1 MIKFLI
7 NKYLEDKYTKNI
19 LKFGYTPAGVFW
31 NSEYN
36 QIKRYQELL
45 DLIPDQKEK
54 ISLMDIGCG
63 YGAFYQYLLKMNL
76 SRKIIYY
83 GIDINKNLIAECKRN
98 FPNISFDEK
107 PSKGIKVDY
116 LLFSGTYNLAV
127 INAINLW
134 EKYIL
139 EDLYNYSKFCRK
151 TILLNLQISDECKI
165 INNIYYTT
173 YKSITKLLTKQFKK
187 FEILHSKYFKKDVI
201 LQIFLD

>member
-1 MIKFLI
+1 MI
-7 NKYLEDKYTKNI
+7 NKYLVDKYTKNI

-36 QIKRYQELL
+36 QIKRYQELM

-76 SRKIIYY
+76 SRKIIYF

-98 FPNISFDEK
+98 FPNIFFDNK
-107 PSKGIKVDY
+107 PSNGIKVDY

-127 INAINLW
+127 INATNLW

-139 EDLYNYSKFCRK
+139 EDLYNYSKFGRK

-165 INNIYYTT
+165 VNNIYYTT
-173 YKSITKLLTKQFKK
+173 RNRISQLLDKK
-187 FEILHSKYFKKDVI
+187 FKNYKIVNSKYFSKDI
-201 LQIFLD
+201 IIQIFLD

>member
-1 MIKFLI
+1 M
-7 NKYLEDKYTKNI
+7 
-19 LKFGYTPAGVFW
+19 
-31 NSEYN
+31 
-36 QIKRYQELL
+36 

-63 YGAFYQYLLKMNL
+63 YGAFYHYLLKMNL
-76 SRKIIYY
+76 SRKIIYF

-98 FPNISFDEK
+98 FPNIFFDNK
-107 PSKGIKVDY
+107 PSNGIKVDY

-127 INAINLW
+127 INATNLW

-139 EDLYNYSKFCRK
+139 EDLYNYSKFGRK

-165 INNIYYTT
+165 VNNIYYTSR
-173 YKSITKLLTKQFKK
+173 KNITKLLTKQFKK
-187 FEILHSKYFKKDVI
+187 FKISHSKYFKRDVI